1 MAWFADRGLLGNYVF
16 YRAVV
21 GQITGLLLPLML
33 WGRRPNKDQN
43 KGGQRGSGTEPS
55 LGVPL
60 LPLASETRHP
70 FQMHHSSTVTLLMGC
85 AGELR
90 VLQECSPCTAS
101 SSLTWMLGR
110 TLPFVVS
117 CHSHG
122 HCLLPWLQKANVQET
137 VCGKKNCL
145 AYAKLYNWQN
155 SLCICPFLDIYFFL
169 YCLNSTFSHSLTFRI
184 RKNSPCGELSSQ
196 LFICSSWYWA
206 CKRILAYINYKLFVY
221 TNSFICKQ
229 CLVERCVYFDNGDSS
244 YAPVGTVGKSHL
256 WSVPNLQ
263 TFLLPFRDISVG
275 QLIPNTK

>member
-1 MAWFADRGLLGNYVF
+1 MSNSLYERRNRKMAWFADRGLLGNYVF

-90 VLQECSPCTAS
+90 MLQECSACTAS

-110 TLPFVVS
+110 TLPSVVS
-117 CHSHG
+117 CHRPWTLFAPMTTKSQ
-122 HCLLPWLQKANVQET
+122 CTRNCVWKKKLL
-137 VCGKKNCL
+137 
-145 AYAKLYNWQN
+145 
-155 SLCICPFLDIYFFL
+155 SLC
-169 YCLNSTFSHSLTFRI
+169 
-184 RKNSPCGELSSQ
+184 K
-196 LFICSSWYWA
+196 
-206 CKRILAYINYKLFVY
+206 V
-221 TNSFICKQ
+221 
-229 CLVERCVYFDNGDSS
+229 V
-244 YAPVGTVGKSHL
+244 
-256 WSVPNLQ
+256 
-263 TFLLPFRDISVG
+263 
-275 QLIPNTK
+275 